1 MGPDARRSL
10 ATVLVVLTSA
20 LLAAATVAGYAQRA
34 LFDSDQFADRASS
47 TLADSSVR
55 SLVADRVTD
64 EVVLRHQADLLSARP
79 IIASAISGVVG
90 GSAFR
95 SLFRRAALDV
105 HRAVFERDQ
114 DTVVLTIADV
124 GTVVATAL
132 RALRPELA
140 RQVQDSGRVEVVDR
154 DVGSVS
160 GKVARIARD
169 VRVLAFV
176 FAALTLAAAVAALV
190 VAPDR
195 RRTASQ
201 LGVGIAA
208 VGVVVV
214 LAYTIARAVVLGRF
228 HDPDERAAAGAVWGA
243 FLGDLR
249 TWGFLLAGTGAVMA
263 AAAASLVRPVVVEG
277 TLLRAWR
284 VATTEPDSTRLRVAR
299 AVALIV
305 VGVFVIAQP
314 LTALQVAAMLVGLYV
329 AYKGIEAILRLV
341 YVPPEP
347 GAVGEPEPEPE
358 RPAPKRARARRV
370 AVPALATLLAAGI
383 VAAVLGSGGASA
395 PAAAIVACDGHAAL
409 CDKRLDEVVLPAT
422 HNSMSAPLKGWFASE
437 QDRSIGGQL
446 EDGVRGLLLDTH
458 YGDRLSND
466 RVRTVFESKK
476 DLDLIKDQDGV
487 SDESFAAA
495 LRLRERLGFSGKG
508 KRGIYLC
515 HTLCELG
522 ATTLASALEDIHE
535 FLVTHPSD
543 VVVVVNQDYVPPAAI
558 VEAVK
563 DAGLARYALTPPDD
577 GTWPTLRQMIEDD
590 QRLVFLAENHAGTAP
605 WYQLAYKRQ
614 MQETPYSFPRAS
626 LLTKPA
632 SLPASCRANRGPSD
646 APLFLINHWVSTD
659 PTPRPSDADK
669 VNAYKPLLA
678 RARACERIR
687 HHLPNLLAVNFYK
700 RGDVFRVV
708 DTLNGV

>member
-10 ATVLVVLTSA
+10 ATVLVVLTSVV
-20 LLAAATVAGYAQRA
+20 LAAATVAGYVQRA

-90 GSAFR
+90 ASAFR

-114 DTVVLTIADV
+114 DTVVLTVADV

-132 RALRPELA
+132 RALQPTLA
-140 RQVQDSGRVEVVDR
+140 RRVQDSGRVEVVDR
-154 DVGSVS
+154 DIGSVS
-160 GKVARIARD
+160 GEAARIARN
-169 VRVLAFV
+169 VRVFAFV
-176 FAALTLAAAVAALV
+176 LAALTLAAAVAALV
-190 VAPDR
+190 IAPDR

-214 LAYTIARAVVLGRF
+214 LGYTIARAVVLARF

-249 TWGFLLAGTGAVMA
+249 TWGFLLAGTGAAMA
-263 AAAASLVRPVVVEG
+263 AAAASLVRPVAVEG

-284 VATTEPDSTRLRVAR
+284 VATTEPDSTWLRVAR

-347 GAVGEPEPEPE
+347 RLVAEPEPE
-358 RPAPKRARARRV
+358 RPAPKAARARRV
-370 AVPALATLLAAGI
+370 AVPALATLLVAGI

-395 PAAAIVACDGHAAL
+395 PAASIAVCDGHAAL

-446 EDGVRGLLLDTH
+446 EDGIRGLLLDTH
-458 YGDRLSND
+458 YGDMLSND

-495 LRLRERLGFSGKG
+495 LRLRERLGFRGKG
-508 KRGIYLC
+508 ERGIYLC

-522 ATTLASALEDIHE
+522 ATPLAAGLDDIHD
-535 FLVTHPSD
+535 FLVNHPTD
-543 VVVVVNQDYVPPAAI
+543 VVVVVNQDYVTPADF
-558 VEAVK
+558 VKAVG
-563 DAGLARYALTPPDD
+563 DAGLTPYAFTPPDD
-577 GTWPTLRQMIEDD
+577 GDWPTLRQMIEDD
-590 QRLVFLAENHAGTAP
+590 HRLVLLAENHAGAAP
-605 WYQLAYKRQ
+605 WYQLAYKRLTE
-614 MQETPYSFPRAS
+614 ETPYAFPRPS
-626 LLTKPA
+626 LLTA
-632 SLPASCRANRGPSD
+632 ESHLPESCEPNRGPKV